1 MILFPLMTA
10 WTWFQI
16 FRAAPLPVFLPRRRE
31 QQQR

>member
-16 FRAAPLPVFLPRRRE
+16 FKASPLLAFVPRRPG
-31 QQQR
+31 QQER

>member
-16 FRAAPLPVFLPRRRE
+16 FKALPLPVFLTAQSRTAAR
-31 QQQR
+31 